1 MNKIPLR
8 RVKRREMGWVE
19 EGRLVWVVE
28 ELVGIGV
35 GIGKV
40 GIDRKSREI
49 LAIICGER
57 RWNYWLFDW
66 RSGVGSLYIE
76 VAGSGLDAHSE
87 FVFSYL
93 LLMRIMVD
101 FKYNS

>member
-1 MNKIPLR
+1 
-8 RVKRREMGWVE
+8 MGWVE
-19 EGRLVWVVE
+19 EGRLVWIVE

-35 GIGKV
+35 SIGKI

-49 LAIICGER
+49 LGIICGER

-66 RSGVGSLYIE
+66 RSGFGSLCIE
-76 VAGSGLDAHSE
+76 VADSGLAAHSE